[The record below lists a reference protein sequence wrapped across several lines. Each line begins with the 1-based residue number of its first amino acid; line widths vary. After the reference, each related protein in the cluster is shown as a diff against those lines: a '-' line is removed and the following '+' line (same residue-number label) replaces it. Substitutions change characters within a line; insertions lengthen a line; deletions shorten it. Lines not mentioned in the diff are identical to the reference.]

1 MSKKAIDF
9 LNSIQNI
16 EKIIYFDKSTKV
28 SPENFDKFKKSHIAG
43 LTKHKENSRS
53 YNTHLNRV
61 RKLYVELKKKP

>member
-28 SPENFDKFKKSHIAG
+28 SPENFDKFKKCHIEA
-43 LTKHKENSRS
+43 LKNENNIRAYS
-53 YNTHLNRV
+53 THLYRV
-61 RKLYVELKKKP
+61 RNLYVKLKI